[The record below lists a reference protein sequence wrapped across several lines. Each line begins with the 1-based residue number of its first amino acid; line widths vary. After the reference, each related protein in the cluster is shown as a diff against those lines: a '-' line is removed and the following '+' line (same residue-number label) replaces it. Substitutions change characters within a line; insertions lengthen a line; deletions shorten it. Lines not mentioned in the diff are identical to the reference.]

1 MEFLIV
7 LILLM
12 GVALMIIQRI
22 GKLISKGL
30 GFSSHIVGLKHVSG
44 VPFLEEGST
53 ASIGVRRKKNEIQIN
68 DSHLLPLQRVKRAE
82 YKKEHQLVETHK
94 NAIQKAVSK
103 GVLLG
108 SLSPLV
114 SAMSGHGIHKQ
125 EDTLHFLAIDFIDR
139 ENQPQTA
146 LFLLT
151 EVSKGD
157 IWEFVDDV
165 NKRVG
170 YVPEQNGKPDHLN
183 PYRM

>member
-12 GVALMIIQRI
+12 GVALMIIRRI
-22 GKLISKGL
+22 GQLLSKGL
-30 GFSSHIVGLKHVSG
+30 GFSSHIVGLKHVGG
-44 VPFLEEGST
+44 VPFLDEGST
-53 ASIGVRRKKNEIQIN
+53 VNVGVKRKYSELHIN
-68 DSHLLPLQRVKRAE
+68 DSHILPLQRVTKAE
-82 YKKEHQLVETHK
+82 YKKEHQLVENHK
-94 NAIQKAVSK
+94 NAIQRAVSK
-103 GVLLG
+103 GILLG
-108 SLSPLV
+108 ALSPLV

-125 EDTLHFLAIDFIDR
+125 EDTLHFLAIDYIDR
-139 ENQPQTA
+139 ENEPQTA

-170 YVPEQNGKPDHLN
+170 YVPEPQVKPDRFN
-183 PYRM
+183 PYRL